1 MKTAIGLLEMFE
13 MDSQPNGGF
22 DVFLCGGLHEAPF
35 GIEYARSWDE
45 RTVQNDTTPLSIPS
59 LSPSLSLLTVCKHSH
74 MYSSTSSHHNHHY
87 NYYCHH
93 YHHYHTVPVPVTAP
107 ELVPLSLC
115 RLEREST
122 YAMYA
127 GEWALPKSST
137 PARLNSDDSSSS
149 NGVN

>member
-1 MKTAIGLLEMFE
+1 MKTVIGLLEMFE

-22 DVFLCGGLHEAPF
+22 DVSLCGGLHEAPF
-35 GIEYARSWDE
+35 GIEYTLSWDE
-45 RTVQNDTTPLSIPS
+45 RTVQNDTTPLYIPL
-59 LSPSLSLLTVCKHSH
+59 LSPSLSLLTVGKHSH
-74 MYSSTSSHHNHHY
+74 VYSRSCLHNHHF
-87 NYYCHH
+87 
-93 YHHYHTVPVPVTAP
+93 HHYHTVPVPVTAP